1 MVKSKY
7 SFYIYMCHFARLATI
22 VLPNLVMTIAILTQV
37 LSIANCVLQFDTY
50 SINC

>member
-7 SFYIYMCHFARLATI
+7 SFYIYMCYFARLVTI

-37 LSIANCVLQFDTY
+37 LSIVNCVLRFDTY